1 MAVETMQRSDMP
13 SLKRN
18 ITLSTRKPIHRFL
31 FATNSFSLTP
41 QTVESLDIDV
51 SIFNSSDDLDSLPVL
66 AVGTC
71 DSLSHTQVSEREDLH
86 VYVFFPVLS
95 SLVYLVYGSMFKLF
109 VPEKQTRSLSES
121 IRESLKAATS
131 LLNTSQIDSLIVQLP
146 LSFGSNASNSAVVTP
161 ASPAGTDVSDAD
173 PEPRRKSRRLLQ
185 KQVLPSPELNP
196 SSDSSNEKD
205 FIASVYRIA
214 RADFG
219 IKRIGVS
226 STSIAS
232 LGEFLKVSDL
242 KSTPIERVVFDAVNE
257 LRIVDVASKLDVLD
271 SLCQSLGVGLTVSN
285 DGVDGLAGASFD
297 KLVEHVNKSTADPVS
312 GVAQD
317 WIAKYTVF
325 GETRSVLKQH
335 GYLIM
340 GSTH

>member
-18 ITLSTRKPIHRFL
+18 ITLSTRKPIRRFL
-31 FATNSFSLTP
+31 FATNGFSITP
-41 QTVESLDIDV
+41 QTVESLDIDA
-51 SIFNSSDDLDSLPVL
+51 SIFSSIADLDSLPTL

-71 DSLSHTQVSEREDLH
+71 DPLSHTQVLEREDLH
-86 VYVFFPVLS
+86 VSGVFASPCDLITS
-95 SLVYLVYGSMFKLF
+95 TIKLF
-109 VPEKQTRSLSES
+109 VREKQTGSLSES
-121 IRESLKAATS
+121 IRESLKAATY
-131 LLNTSQIDSLIVQLP
+131 LLNTSQIDSLVVQLP
-146 LSFGSNASNSAVVTP
+146 LSFGSDVINSTVETSASS
-161 ASPAGTDVSDAD
+161 AGTDVSDAV
-173 PEPRRKSRRLLQ
+173 PEPRRKSRRLVQ
-185 KQVLPSPELNP
+185 KQVLPSPELNGP
-196 SSDSSNEKD
+196 LTDME
-205 FIASVYRIA
+205 FITSVYRIA
-214 RADFG
+214 TTDFG

-226 STSIAS
+226 SANIAS
-232 LGEFLKVSDL
+232 LGEFLKVVDL
-242 KSTPIERVVFDAVNE
+242 KSTPIERVVFDAANE
-257 LRIVDVASKLDVLD
+257 VRILDVASNLDVLD
-271 SLCQSLGVGLTVSN
+271 IFCQSLGVGLTVSN

-297 KLVEHVNKSTADPVS
+297 KVVEHINSSTADPVS